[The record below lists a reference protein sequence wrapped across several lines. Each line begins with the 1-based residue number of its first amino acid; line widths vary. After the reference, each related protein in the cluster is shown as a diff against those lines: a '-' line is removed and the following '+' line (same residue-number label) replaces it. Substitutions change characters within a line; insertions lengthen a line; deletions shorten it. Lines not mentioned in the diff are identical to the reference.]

1 MGLFDLMKN
10 KAKRSKDSPRLNYS
24 INGNFI
30 SIGDFTGEYHKS
42 PNSKFILAWN
52 SLSENGK
59 YILLERGKVKLQVKM
74 KHLDNGMVSNS
85 GVFIISDL
93 TSKGMY
99 GVFNIINAD
108 GETLIRQRCRAN
120 LGPTGISDDGHFA
133 VCQALESTGK
143 SDSCKLFFFDIKNKK
158 LLWKK
163 TPETIGSELNWA
175 ENYRF
180 DTKKKILYL
189 VHDKNRT
196 YSYTFEGT
204 FIDSRLY
211 RLHRIDTGNDVEFLE
226 AIKELKEELSSNA
239 DDAREYN
246 SFIVPLEKRLKKFS
260 DKDTKSKIHRALG
273 EILYL
278 QGNDAEAIKHFETAL
293 KLNPRIGVKRT
304 LDKLKKTG

>member
-1 MGLFDLMKN
+1 MGLFDSFKN
-10 KAKRSKDSPRLNYS
+10 KVKCSQNSPKLNYS
-24 INGNFI
+24 INDNFI
-30 SIGDFTGEYHKS
+30 SIGDFTGKYHQS

-74 KHLDNGMVSNS
+74 KHLDNGMVSKL

-120 LGPTGISDDGHFA
+120 LGSTGISDDGSFA
-133 VCQALESTGK
+133 VCQALESTSK

-175 ENYRF
+175 KSYRF

-189 VHDKNRT
+189 IHDKNKVYR
-196 YSYTFEGT
+196 YTFEGT
-204 FIDSRLY
+204 FIDSGLY
-211 RLHRIDTGNDVEFLE
+211 RLHCIDTGNDVEFLE
-226 AIKELKEELSSNA
+226 AIKELKEELSSNPNPKKY
-239 DDAREYN
+239 DV
-246 SFIVPLEKRLKKFS
+246 FIDPLNKRLKRYS

-273 EILYL
+273 EIFQL
-278 QGNDAEAIKHFETAL
+278 QGNDTEAIKHFETAL
-293 KLNPRIGVKRT
+293 KLNPRIGVKRA
-304 LDKLKKTG
+304 LDNLKKTD

>member
-1 MGLFDLMKN
+1 MGLFDFFKN
-10 KAKRSKDSPRLNYS
+10 KTKNSKNSPKINYS
-24 INGNFI
+24 INGNSI
-30 SIGDFTGEYHKS
+30 SIGDFTGEYHQS
-42 PNSKFILAWN
+42 PNSRFILAWN

-74 KHLDNGMVSNS
+74 KHLENGMVSNS

-120 LGPTGISDDGHFA
+120 LGSTGISEDGHFA
-133 VCQALESTGK
+133 VCQALESTSK

-175 ENYRF
+175 ESYRF

-189 VHDKNRT
+189 IHKKDRT
-196 YSYTFEGT
+196 YRYTFEGT
-204 FIDSRLY
+204 FIDSKLY

-226 AIKELKEELSSNA
+226 AIKELKEELSSNP
-239 DDAREYN
+239 DPKEYEA
-246 SFIVPLEKRLKKFS
+246 FVDPLKKGLKRFS

-273 EILYL
+273 EILHL
-278 QGNDAEAIKHFETAL
+278 QGDDAEAIKHFETAL
-293 KLNPRIGVKRT
+293 KLNPRVGIKRT
-304 LDKLKKTG
+304 LEKLKKTD

>member
-1 MGLFDLMKN
+1 MGLFGFLKKKTKN
-10 KAKRSKDSPRLNYS
+10 SPDSPKLNYS
-24 INGNFI
+24 TNGSSI
-30 SIGDFTGEYHKS
+30 SIGDFKGEYHQS

-85 GVFIISDL
+85 GVFIISDS

-120 LGPTGISDDGHFA
+120 IGSTGISEDGHFA
-133 VCQALESTGK
+133 VCQALESTSK
-143 SDSCKLFFFDIKNKK
+143 SDSCKLFFFDIKNEK

-175 ENYRF
+175 KSYRF

-189 VHDKNRT
+189 IHDKSRI
-196 YSYTFEGT
+196 YRYTFEGT
-204 FIDSRLY
+204 FIDSNLY
-211 RLHRIDTGNDVEFLE
+211 RLHCIDTGNDIEFLE
-226 AIKELKEELSSNA
+226 AIKELKEELSSNPNPK
-239 DDAREYN
+239 EYN
-246 SFIVPLEKRLKKFS
+246 AFIDPLNKRLKRYS
-260 DKDTKSKIHRALG
+260 DKDTKSKIHRTLG
-273 EILYL
+273 EILQL
-278 QGNDAEAIKHFETAL
+278 QGNDVEAIKHFETAL

-304 LDKLKKTG
+304 LEKLKKAD